1 MKRRNRVKTLLICGL
16 IQSAL
21 GHRHRRSREA
31 LFIAEPAS
39 QKVIIGGTIRLACS
53 ISGIPT
59 SERNSSVQWSQNN
72 FALGFPPL
80 RNARYLQQNGPEDY
94 SLEIVDAEL
103 DDSGEYECQAHT
115 SYSRL
120 RSQSARL
127 EVLQPPEE
135 VSIVP
140 ASGSSAKQV
149 GDVIEVVEGVET
161 KLQCVSS
168 ASKPKTQLDW
178 IFQDRIL
185 NGSEIVTGERI
196 FTTLSETWIKARR
209 ADHGREIQCRAQHE
223 ALDGTLA
230 RTMILNVKTLPDIEV
245 QLNAQNYRVGDSIQA
260 KCIGTANPPID
271 RFAWYIGNQL
281 IEEQTGAELLM
292 VKGAQRA
299 LNGEPLRCQAF
310 NEVGDSTA
318 DSLLNVEYAP
328 DIVAPTLDSARRI
341 VANKS
346 DTVTLRC
353 QFDGNPAPAISWYY
367 HEQEIARGD
376 ASLVLERVRQGDGGE
391 YKCKA
396 ESILGA
402 AENVLTLVVRGAPII
417 TSEPEQYGDVFQ
429 CGFISE
435 PPALEIAIVD
445 MDAESTEDAI
455 IYQGSRNEAEMIEIN
470 PGTGRY
476 ECRVRND
483 LGTTTKFIVLHPSG
497 VSTESRI
504 AIILAVLILLII
516 FTVLIILRMK
526 FYPREQRF
534 KVSKP
539 DDHTDQHGH
548 DFNAA
553 AEMISSRKDSLLLG
567 YGADHHQQRPG
578 RPVPEDKIITEPLM
592 KHSLHQPDAF
602 KITPNQLSTV
612 VVESSSS
619 ERSHSGNDDG
629 YGTESGSN
637 HKNDHS
643 SQSESNSDFEI
654 NVPNVETDGSEYS
667 KIRVKITNGNNV
679 ANSSQTHHSSSDESG
694 SVSYQPQNMRSQT
707 EKIQYQNYMLTTK
720 MNRVRSVSHV

>member
-1 MKRRNRVKTLLICGL
+1 
-16 IQSAL
+16 
-21 GHRHRRSREA
+21 
-31 LFIAEPAS
+31 
-39 QKVIIGGTIRLACS
+39 LACS
-53 ISGIPT
+53 ISGIP
-59 SERNSSVQWSQNN
+59 ENEKNSSVQWSQNN

-80 RNARYLQQNGPEDY
+80 RNARYLQQNGLEDY

-103 DDSGEYECQAHT
+103 DDSGFYECQAHT

-178 IFQDRIL
+178 IFQERIL

-209 ADHGREIQCRAQHE
+209 GDHGREISCRAKHE

-245 QLNAQNYRVGDSIQA
+245 QLNAQNYRLGDSIKA
-260 KCIGTANPPID
+260 KCLGTANPPID

-292 VKGAQRA
+292 LKGAQRA
-299 LNGEPLRCQAF
+299 LNGELLRCQAF

-328 DIVAPTLDSARRI
+328 DIVAPTLDAARRI

-353 QFDGNPAPAISWYY
+353 QFSGNPAPLISWHY
-367 HEQEIARGD
+367 HEQEIASGES
-376 ASLVLERVRQGDGGE
+376 SLVLDRVAQGDGGE

-396 ESILGA
+396 ESVLGA

-429 CGFISE
+429 CGFIAE

-445 MDAESTEDAI
+445 MDAEVEEDAI
-455 IYQGSRNEAEMIEIN
+455 IYRGSKDAKMIEIN

-567 YGADHHQQRPG
+567 YGADPHQQRPV

-592 KHSLHQPDAF
+592 KHSLQQPDVL

-619 ERSHSGNDDG
+619 ERSHSGHDDG

-637 HKNDHS
+637 HKNNDQS

-654 NVPNVETDGSEYS
+654 IVPNVETDGSEYS
-667 KIRVKITNGNNV
+667 KIHIKVTNGAVNSS
-679 ANSSQTHHSSSDESG
+679 SSQTTHSSSDESG

-720 MNRVRSVSHV
+720 LNRVRSVSHV